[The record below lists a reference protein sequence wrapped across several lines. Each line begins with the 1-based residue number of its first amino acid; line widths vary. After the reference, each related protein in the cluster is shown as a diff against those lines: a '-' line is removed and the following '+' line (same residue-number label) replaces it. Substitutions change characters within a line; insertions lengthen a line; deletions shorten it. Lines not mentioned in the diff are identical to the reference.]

1 MTTQTTSSI
10 YDFSATSIEGNPV
23 ELSNYKNKV
32 LLIVNTASQCG
43 FTPQYQGLQSLYQ
56 KYSDRG
62 LVVLGFPCNQ
72 FGQQEPGSTSEIQSF
87 CETRFGVSFPLFE
100 KIDVN
105 GINAHPL
112 FKYLTKAVPGI
123 LGTEGIKWNFTKFLV
138 DRKGNVVKRYPS
150 MTKPEDLEKEIE
162 SLF

>member
-10 YDFSATSIEGNPV
+10 YDLSATSLEGNLID
-23 ELSNYKNKV
+23 LSTYKGQV

-43 FTPQYQGLQSLYQ
+43 FTPQYQGLESLYK
-56 KYSDRG
+56 KYGSQG

-72 FGQQEPGSTSEIQSF
+72 FGQQEPGSAIDIQSF

-100 KIDVN
+100 KVEVN
-105 GINAHPL
+105 GNEAHPL
-112 FKYLTKAVPGI
+112 FKYLTKTVPGI
-123 LGTEGIKWNFTKFLV
+123 LGTEAIKWNFTKFLV
-138 DRKGNVVKRYPS
+138 DRQGNVVKRYPS

-162 SLF
+162 ALL

>member
-1 MTTQTTSSI
+1 MTSQTTSSI
-10 YDFSATSIEGNPV
+10 YNFSATSIEGNPV
-23 ELSNYKNKV
+23 EMSNYKDKV

-43 FTPQYQGLQSLYQ
+43 FTPQYQGLQSLYN

-72 FGQQEPGSTSEIQSF
+72 FGQQEPGSTSDIQSF

-100 KIDVN
+100 KVDVN
-105 GINAHPL
+105 GGNAHPL
-112 FKYLTKAVPGI
+112 FKYLTKAAPGL

-162 SLF
+162 GLL